1 LALKG
6 KSKTFSALQR
16 VAAKAESGDIAEL
29 FEVRPG
35 AVGGG
40 NASPYAAL
48 RHVPVSAGEL

>member
-1 LALKG
+1 MAVKG

-16 VAAKAESGDIAEL
+16 VAAKAESGDIAEM

-40 NASPYAAL
+40 NASPLAAL
-48 RHVPVSAGEL
+48 RPLPVSAGE

>member
-1 LALKG
+1 MAVKG

-16 VAAKAESGDIAEL
+16 FAAKAESGKIADM

-40 NASPYAAL
+40 NASPFAAL
-48 RHVPVSAGEL
+48 RLEPVFAGE